1 MLIFEGRNRLT
12 SGFRLPERPDHNGFN
27 LVGDD
32 SKKILAPFS
41 GTVRSSAI
49 VTDRTNLTW
58 EWGHYVRIDRQDG
71 LRGFFCHMES
81 RTVAVGDKVEA
92 GQQLGIMG
100 NSGYSFGAHIHVEFR
115 RADGTPVNPAEILGI
130 PNKPG
135 TYTEPMEGW
144 MLRNGAG
151 YYYENGNPLKSQ
163 WLKEQ
168 NRWYWLDQNG
178 KMATGWITI
187 QGKLYWRNTERRE
200 NIPLGA
206 CLITD
211 PKGIIL

>member
-49 VTDRTNLTW
+49 VTDR
-58 EWGHYVRIDRQDG
+58 QDG

-92 GQQLGIMG
+92 GQQLGVMG
-100 NSGYSFGAHIHVEFR
+100 NSGYSFGAHVHVEFR
-115 RADGTPVNPAEILGI
+115 RADGTPVKSSRNSGHPQQAGNLY
-130 PNKPG
+130 G
-135 TYTEPMEGW
+135 THG
-144 MLRNGAG
+144 R
-151 YYYENGNPLKSQ
+151 
-163 WLKEQ
+163 
-168 NRWYWLDQNG
+168 LDASEWS
-178 KMATGWITI
+178 MV
-187 QGKLYWRNTERRE
+187 L
-200 NIPLGA
+200 L
-206 CLITD
+206 
-211 PKGIIL
+211 

>member
-12 SGFRLPERPDHNGFN
+12 SGFRLPERPDHNGFD

-81 RTVAVGDKVEA
+81 RIVAVGDKVET

-100 NSGYSFGAHIHVEFR
+100 NSGYSFGAHVHVEFR
-115 RADGTPVNPAEILGI
+115 RADGTPVKSG
-130 PNKPG
+130 
-135 TYTEPMEGW
+135 
-144 MLRNGAG
+144 RNSGHPQQAG
-151 YYYENGNPLKSQ
+151 NLYRTHG
-163 WLKEQ
+163 
-168 NRWYWLDQNG
+168 RLD
-178 KMATGWITI
+178 A
-187 QGKLYWRNTERRE
+187 
-200 NIPLGA
+200 
-206 CLITD
+206 
-211 PKGIIL
+211 PKWSMVLL